1 MLVFMHI
8 LQKQAEERVRKPT
21 RARWV
26 GDICVNYE
34 DCEDG
39 EDDTKADG
47 SRQMCLVARGC
58 HHGLGRRSHNVIV
71 GRSDAHVSSLSHLA

>member
-1 MLVFMHI
+1 M
-8 LQKQAEERVRKPT
+8 
-21 RARWV
+21 
-26 GDICVNYE
+26 NYE